1 MAINFNHT
9 IVWARDNEASARF
22 LAQILG
28 LPAPKRLGPFMVV
41 MTDNGANI
49 DFMNADGEIAPQ
61 HYAFLVSES
70 EFDEIFGRVRERSL
84 PYWADPAQTEGG
96 EINHHD
102 GGRGFY
108 FEDPNGHF
116 LEVIRPY
123 GSGGWNR

>member
-9 IVWARDNEASARF
+9 IIWARDNEASARF

-28 LPAPKRLGPFMVV
+28 LPAPKRWGPFMVV

-70 EFDEIFGRVRERSL
+70 ESTKSLVGFANGRFPTGPIPRRRKG
-84 PYWADPAQTEGG
+84 A
-96 EINHHD
+96 
-102 GGRGFY
+102 R
-108 FEDPNGHF
+108 
-116 LEVIRPY
+116 
-123 GSGGWNR
+123 